1 MVALVH
7 GEGYFGGLAWWLMLP
22 AATTGL
28 SLTYSGYVV
37 LGNYLMCQCAT
48 HDAMCVVKT
57 DRSTEVASVGEIFAL
72 LGQCGGRNQQKS

>member
-37 LGNYLMCQCAT
+37 LGNYIDVLV
-48 HDAMCVVKT
+48 DK
-57 DRSTEVASVGEIFAL
+57 L
-72 LGQCGGRNQQKS
+72 